1 MEEPQPVSAPEPS
14 LAAVNEDPQEEEQP
28 NSAPKARS
36 KRGKKNKKKSEEP
49 VKEPEQGLA
58 VEGKQES
65 YQCWDFKMC
74 MF

>member
-36 KRGKKNKKKSEEP
+36 KRGKKNK
-49 VKEPEQGLA
+49 
-58 VEGKQES
+58 
-65 YQCWDFKMC
+65 
-74 MF
+74 